1 MIVHFSKTRNE
12 AMKRSS
18 EGRCRKLCAGRR
30 NNVYD
35 AARTSLFPLL
45 FGIDDAAW
53 IVLRKWEVVE
63 LRALGRATSKLDDIV
78 CRAGGRTMR
87 TLGLV
92 VFDIRLEW
100 RRAKNQVPS
109 RKRGARS
116 DLQLATTGPHPE
128 LAEGPWTND
137 STSVGEDVT
146 AILGS

>member
-63 LRALGRATSKLDDIV
+63 LRALGRATRLKLDDIV
-78 CRAGGRTMR
+78 CRAGWRTMR
-87 TLGLV
+87 TL
-92 VFDIRLEW
+92 RLLLSLIYASGSV
-100 RRAKNQVPS
+100 RRIS
-109 RKRGARS
+109 GCR
-116 DLQLATTGPHPE
+116 L
-128 LAEGPWTND
+128 D
-137 STSVGEDVT
+137 SAGHKVT
-146 AILGS
+146 CS